1 MTDNTPYTNLK
12 AAIEKLEKEQAA
24 SRQALQD
31 EFKATYDKLNPFTF
45 IKKAINS
52 FAGSPDIKNNLLAIL
67 IPLATTFI
75 GKKAF
80 AGNRRPNAFR
90 QFGIL
95 FIDGLNR
102 YITGNPEILNTIS
115 HFFLDIFR
123 KKKSPEPQKE

>member
-12 AAIEKLEKEQAA
+12 AAIEKLEKEQTA

-31 EFKATYDKLNPFTF
+31 QFKATYDQLNPFTF

-52 FAGSPDIKNNLLAIL
+52 ITGTPEIRSNLFALLL
-67 IPLATTFI
+67 PLATTFI

-80 AGNRRPNAFR
+80 GGNRRSNAFS

-102 YITGNPEILNTIS
+102 YISNNPEILNTIS
-115 HFFLDIFR
+115 QFVVRIFR
-123 KKKSPEPQKE
+123 RKKSQEPQEE

>member
-1 MTDNTPYTNLK
+1 MTDNTPYSNLK
-12 AAIEKLEKEQAA
+12 ASIEKLEIKQAA

-45 IKKAINS
+45 IRNAINS
-52 FAGSPDIKNNLLAIL
+52 LTGSPDLRNNLFAIL
-67 IPLATTFI
+67 LPLATTFI

-80 AGNRRPNAFR
+80 AGNKRSNALR

-102 YITGNPEILNTIS
+102 YISTNPEILNTIS
-115 HFFLDIFR
+115 HFVGRIFR
-123 KKKSPEPQKE
+123 KKKSPEPQEE

>member
-1 MTDNTPYTNLK
+1 MTDNTPYSNLK
-12 AAIEKLEKEQAA
+12 SAIEKLEKEQAA

-31 EFKATYDKLNPFTF
+31 QFKATYDKLNPFTF
-45 IKKAINS
+45 VKNAINS
-52 FAGSPDIKNNLLAIL
+52 FTGSPEIRSNLFAIL

-80 AGNRRPNAFR
+80 AGNRRSNAFS

-102 YITGNPEILNTIS
+102 YISSNPEILNTIS
-115 HFFLDIFR
+115 HFVFR
-123 KKKSPEPQKE
+123 FFHRKKSPEPQEE